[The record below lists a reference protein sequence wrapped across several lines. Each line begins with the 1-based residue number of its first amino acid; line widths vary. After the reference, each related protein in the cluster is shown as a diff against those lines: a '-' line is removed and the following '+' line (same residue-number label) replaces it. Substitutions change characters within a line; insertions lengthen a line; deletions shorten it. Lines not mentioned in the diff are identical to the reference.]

1 MSVVC
6 KMFGHLS
13 VVSIFSAIYQLSVKL
28 LLMINRY
35 IVYTERF

>member
-28 LLMINRY
+28 MINRY